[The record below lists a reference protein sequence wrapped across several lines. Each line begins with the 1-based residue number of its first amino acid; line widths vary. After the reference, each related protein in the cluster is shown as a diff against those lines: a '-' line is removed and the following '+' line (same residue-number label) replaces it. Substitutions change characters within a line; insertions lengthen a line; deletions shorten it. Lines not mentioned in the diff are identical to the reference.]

1 MVWTLIYNGK
11 LAHQI
16 ARLAAIVVKMAF
28 HVSVLVLLISH
39 IVGKLTLQDAFICLH
54 VFSNYCQLSGSKIWF
69 PLYNPWFPLF
79 FSALFPV
86 RSSESMFTQ
95 IQKNFVLHSLRS
107 LPAKPVCQ
115 VGIPFAGRFIPRV
128 ANLSLE

>member
-1 MVWTLIYNGK
+1 MDSYLQRQISPSDCKISSNCGKNG
-11 LAHQI
+11 
-16 ARLAAIVVKMAF
+16 F
-28 HVSVLVLLISH
+28 PCFSFGFISH
-39 IVGKLTLQDAFICLH
+39 IVGKLALQDAFICLH